1 VIESF
6 RSKETE
12 KLWQTGS
19 SRKFESITKTATRK
33 LMMLKNATDLRDLK
47 APPGN
52 HLEALKDDRKGEHS
66 IRINDQYR
74 VCFIFRKGNAH
85 DVEITDYH

>member
-19 SRKFESITKTATRK
+19 SRKFESITKAATRK
-33 LMMLKNATDLRDLK
+33 LMMLNNATDLRDLK

>member
-19 SRKFESITKTATRK
+19 SRKFESITKAATRK
-33 LMMLKNATDLRDLK
+33 LMMLNNATDLRDLK

-66 IRINDQYR
+66 IRINDQYG

>member
-1 VIESF
+1 
-6 RSKETE
+6 
-12 KLWQTGS
+12 
-19 SRKFESITKTATRK
+19 
-33 LMMLKNATDLRDLK
+33 MMLNNATDLRDLK

-66 IRINDQYR
+66 IRINDQYG

>member
-19 SRKFESITKTATRK
+19 SRKFGSITKAATRK
-33 LMMLKNATDLRDLK
+33 LMMLNNATDLRDLK

-52 HLEALKDDRKGEHS
+52 HLEVLKDDRKGEHS